1 MIRYGR
7 SPRQGLGGANRSQN
21 QDQDQKQD
29 GGEEQDQRAP
39 HGRDMNAPAGYPG
52 QPEPAADNLASQQA
66 TGEAAGIAGSGVP
79 GLGGSPGGTQ
89 NYGGVGNPG
98 GSRALGGGPD
108 TGTGSTGA
116 TGAHGS
122 PAHGGGNNDL
132 HYTDMPGVEDSTIMH
147 GNPTP
152 YAADMRDEPSG
163 HTRVGDLSVA
173 GGSGGSGG
181 GGSDVLD
188 TRAGPSGP
196 MPPTPSVE
204 DTGSAGSPSNEHDV
218 SATAPHAID
227 HAPHRAPEPGGVN
240 EPGPE
245 AQP

>member
-1 MIRYGR
+1 MMMIHYGS
-7 SPRQGLGGANRSQN
+7 SPRHGLGGADPSQN
-21 QDQDQKQD
+21 QDGDK
-29 GGEEQDQRAP
+29 EQDQHAP
-39 HGRDMNAPAGYPG
+39 HGKDMNA
-52 QPEPAADNLASQQA
+52 
-66 TGEAAGIAGSGVP
+66 
-79 GLGGSPGGTQ
+79 
-89 NYGGVGNPG
+89 
-98 GSRALGGGPD
+98 RGGGPD

-116 TGAHGS
+116 SGAGGS

-132 HYTDMPGVEDSTIMH
+132 HYADMPGVEDSTIMH

-152 YAADMRDEPSG
+152 YAADMRDEPSR
-163 HTRVGDLSVA
+163 HTRSGDLSIA

-188 TRAGPSGP
+188 TTAGPSGP
-196 MPPTPSVE
+196 MTSTPSVE

-227 HAPHRAPEPGGVN
+227 HAPHRAPAPGGVN

>member
-7 SPRQGLGGANRSQN
+7 SPHQGLGGANPFQN
-21 QDQDQKQD
+21 QDQGQSQD
-29 GGEEQDQRAP
+29 RDKDHDQRAP
-39 HGRDMNAPAGYPG
+39 HGKDMNAPAGYPG

-98 GSRALGGGPD
+98 GSRTLGGGPD
-108 TGTGSTGA
+108 TGTGGTGA
-116 TGAHGS
+116 TGARGS

-132 HYTDMPGVEDSTIMH
+132 HYADMPGVEDSTIMH

-152 YAADMRDEPSG
+152 YAADMRDEPSR
-163 HTRVGDLSVA
+163 HTRGGDLSIA

-188 TRAGPSGP
+188 TTAGPSGP
-196 MPPTPSVE
+196 MTPTPSIE
-204 DTGSAGSPSNEHDV
+204 DTGSAGSPSNEHDAG
-218 SATAPHAID
+218 ATTPHAID
-227 HAPHRAPEPGGVN
+227 HAPHRAPAPGGVN

>member
-1 MIRYGR
+1 MIIRYGR
-7 SPRQGLGGANRSQN
+7 SPRQGLGGANPSANPSQGQDRN
-21 QDQDQKQD
+21 TDQDQN
-29 GGEEQDQRAP
+29 AP
-39 HGRDMNAPAGYPG
+39 HGKHMNAPAGYPG
-52 QPEPAADNLASQQA
+52 QSEPAADNLASQQA
-66 TGEAAGIAGSGVP
+66 QGEAANIAGSGMP

-89 NYGGVGNPG
+89 NYGGVGTPG

-116 TGAHGS
+116 TGARGS
-122 PAHGGGNNDL
+122 AAHGGGNNDL
-132 HYTDMPGVEDSTIMH
+132 HYADMPGVESGTIMH

-152 YAADMRDEPSG
+152 YATDMRDEASH
-163 HTRVGDLSVA
+163 HTRGGSLSVA

-188 TRAGPSGP
+188 TTAGPSGP
-196 MPPTPSVE
+196 MTPTPSVE
-204 DTGSAGSPSNEHDV
+204 DTGSAGSPANESDA
-218 SATAPHAID
+218 SATTPHAAD
-227 HAPHRAPEPGGVN
+227 HAPRRAPAPGGVN